1 MTQPDSSGSTV
12 EQAWAKAKAYCF
24 DLLATRARST
34 DELRQ
39 ALHRKGYDAALGE
52 RLLQNLDESGLVDDT
67 EFAENWTR
75 ARHNSQGLGKK
86 AIRAELKRKGIAD
99 ETAEEAVA
107 EIAASDE
114 EQRARELVR
123 KRLPAMSGLG
133 ERTVIR
139 RLLGM
144 LGRKGYSQG
153 LAYRVIREE
162 LTDAE
167 RDASLL
173 EDETPD

>member
-1 MTQPDSSGSTV
+1 MTQPDSNERTA
-12 EQAWAKAKAYCF
+12 EQTWVKAKAYCF
-24 DLLATRARST
+24 DLLAVRARST

-39 ALHRKGYDAALGE
+39 ALHRKGYDAALSE
-52 RLLQNLDESGLVDDT
+52 ELLRKLDESGLVDDT

-86 AIRAELKRKGIAD
+86 AIRAELKRKGIAA
-99 ETAEEAVA
+99 ETAEAAVA

-123 KRLPAMSGLG
+123 KRLPAMSGLE

-144 LGRKGYSQG
+144 LGRKGYSRG
-153 LAYRVIREE
+153 LAHHVIREE
-162 LTDAE
+162 LADTD
-167 RDASLL
+167 RDTALL